1 MKNKQFKKIYHAAI
15 YVRLSKEDGDVAGA
29 SKAESNSISNQKEL
43 IRDFLKDKEDIV
55 VVSERVDDGYSGSSF
70 ERPGFQQMLED
81 IRRGSVDC
89 VIVKDLSRFGR
100 EYIDTGRYIERLFP
114 ALGVRFIA
122 VNDGYDSLEGKDQ
135 SDEIIIP
142 FKNLINDAYCRD
154 ISVKIRSHLE
164 VKRKNGEFIGAFAPY
179 GYQKDGEDH
188 HRLMVDTYAAGVVQ
202 DIFRMK
208 LHGMSQDAIAGRLND
223 MGVLSPM
230 EYKSASGSNYQT
242 SFKTGERALW
252 SSVTVRRI
260 LENECYVGNLVQ
272 GRQTTPNHKV
282 KKYVVKPEKDWV
294 RIEKNHEA
302 VVSDRDFAIVQRL
315 LGMDTRMSPEQS
327 EVYPLAGMVVCADC
341 GAAMVRKNV
350 CSGKRKYRYYVCSR
364 NKETKECASHRIG
377 VERLEEAVLE
387 VLKVQVANVLDLKRA
402 MEKVSEIPF
411 QELDIREL
419 ERRIEQKEAEVL
431 RCRELR
437 NMLYEDMKDGIVSK
451 EDYRELHEAY
461 TQRRDLAEEAVRQMK
476 GEIEDILASNTDKY
490 RWLDYFAEHG
500 NIDRLTRNVAVE
512 LIERVK
518 VVDRETVE
526 VVFSFGDCYRE
537 VLEGLKHAGCEA
549 VCDSR
554 GRIRFE
560 WKEAV

>member
-29 SKAESNSISNQKEL
+29 SKAESNSISNQREL
-43 IRDFLKDKEDIV
+43 IRDFLKDKKDIV

-70 ERPGFQQMLED
+70 ERPSFKLMMED
-81 IRRGSVDC
+81 IKKGVVDC
-89 VIVKDLSRFGR
+89 VVVKDLSRFGR
-100 EYIDTGRYIERLFP
+100 EYIDSGRYIERLFP

-164 VKRKNGEFIGAFAPY
+164 VKRKNGEFIGSFAPY
-179 GYQKDGEDH
+179 GYQKDEGCRN
-188 HRLMVDTYAAGVVQ
+188 RLVIDPVAAGIVR

-208 LHGMSQDAIAGRLND
+208 LHGMSQDAIAGRLNET
-223 MGVLSPM
+223 GVLSPM

-260 LENECYVGNLVQ
+260 LENECYIGNLVQ

-282 KKYVVKPEKDWV
+282 KKSVVKPEKDWV
-294 RIEKNHEA
+294 RVEKNHEP

-315 LGMDTRMSPEQS
+315 LGMDTRMSPEQA

-350 CSGKRKYRYYVCSR
+350 CAGNKKYRYYVCSR
-364 NKETKECASHRIG
+364 NKATKECASHRIAA
-377 VERLEEAVLE
+377 ERLEEAVLHL
-387 VLKVQVANVLDLKRA
+387 LKVQIGNILDLKRA

-419 ERRIEQKEAEVL
+419 EKRIEQKEAEVL
-431 RCRELR
+431 RYKELR

-451 EDYRELHEAY
+451 EDYMELHEAY
-461 TQRRDLAEEAVRQMK
+461 TQRRDMAEEAVGKMK
-476 GEIEDILASNTDKY
+476 QEIRDIIASNTDKY
-490 RWLDYFAEHG
+490 RWLDYFAEHR

-512 LIERVK
+512 LIDRVK
-518 VVDRETVE
+518 VVDKDTVE
-526 VVFSFGDCYRE
+526 VVFSFGDCYKE
-537 VLEGLKHAGCEA
+537 VLEGLKHAVCEV

-554 GRIRFE
+554 GRVRFE